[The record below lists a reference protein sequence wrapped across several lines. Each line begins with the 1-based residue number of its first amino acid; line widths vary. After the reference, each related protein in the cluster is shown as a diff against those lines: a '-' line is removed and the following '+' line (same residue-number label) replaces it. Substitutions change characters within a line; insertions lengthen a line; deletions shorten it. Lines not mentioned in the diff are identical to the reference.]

1 MKKTL
6 VALATLAVAGGA
18 FAQSPNAR
26 AIDASG
32 VTLFGV
38 GDVTVTRFTQ
48 DGAGSVT
55 RMQGEGRNESSR
67 VGIRGMED
75 IGGGWGA
82 GFWFEAGVFFDSGAG
97 QNTTSNNTSIGQ
109 NGFSNGTN
117 NGTTGGRS
125 NTAAAADVVSLG
137 ATQGLT
143 FNRASVVSLLNK
155 GVGEIRLGRD
165 YVPTFWNLTV
175 FDPFGTVGS
184 GAHTNLSFGTLHAR
198 PAVAPPGNPSPMV
211 RTSNSVGWLSNDI
224 GGFRFQLQTGL
235 SEQISTCSDL
245 LTTTGSNVDGGGNLC
260 QAPSGDGKYS
270 GGRVQY
276 MSGPLHVAA
285 AYGKTT
291 YTDPAGATQV
301 ASGPAKAYAGDY
313 TVMNL
318 AGSYTLGATKVMAQ
332 YGTQEFGA
340 YSAAFAAGTNTAVS
354 AGNGAWTNG
363 GVGGAAAGAYTNGGV
378 TAVSARKLTHT
389 LLGLTHTVGAWTLKG
404 SYGTAK
410 MDGGQSTN
418 TQTAGGVGNLKAIA
432 NIENGARQ
440 SQIALGAVYDLSK
453 RTAVYGTYSNLK
465 TTGQNARSSMGI
477 ATAANT
483 NLGDSVTAT
492 GIDLGLRHRF

>member
-1 MKKTL
+1 
-6 VALATLAVAGGA
+6 VA
-18 FAQSPNAR
+18 
-26 AIDASG
+26 
-32 VTLFGV
+32 
-38 GDVTVTRFTQ
+38 DVNVSRLTM

-67 VGIRGMED
+67 LGIRGMED

-82 GFWFEAGVFFDSGAG
+82 GFWFEAGVFYESGGG
-97 QNTTSNNTSIGQ
+97 QNTTSNNTAYGQ
-109 NGFSNGTN
+109 TGISTSTSNGTA
-117 NGTTGGRS
+117 S
-125 NTAAAADVVSLG
+125 PDIVSLG

-235 SEQISTCSDL
+235 SEQISTCTDTQTS
-245 LTTTGSNVDGGGNLC
+245 TGNNVDAGGNLC
-260 QAPSGDGKYS
+260 QAPAGDGKYS

-291 YTDPAGATQV
+291 YTDIPGVAGTAPVTKGAV
-301 ASGPAKAYAGDY
+301 TAYLGDY
-313 TVMNL
+313 KAMNL
-318 AGSYTLGATKVMAQ
+318 AAAYTMGSTKLMAQ
-332 YGTQEFGA
+332 YGTQEFG
-340 YSAAFAAGTNTAVS
+340 SFSQGFAAGTNTALTT
-354 AGNGAWTNG
+354 GNGAWTNG
-363 GVGGAAAGAYTNGGV
+363 AAAGAYTQGI
-378 TAVSARKLTHT
+378 TSTTARKLTHT
-389 LLGLTHTVGAWTLKG
+389 LLGVTHTTGAWTLKG

-410 MDGGQSTN
+410 LDGAQASN
-418 TQTAGGVGNLKAIA
+418 TAAAPAGAGVVKAIA
-432 NIENGARQ
+432 NPEDGARQ
-440 SQIALGAVYDLSK
+440 TQVAVGAVYDLSK
-453 RTAVYGTYSNLK
+453 RTAVYGTYSTLK
-465 TTGQNARSSMGI
+465 TTGQNTRSSMGI
-477 ATAANT
+477 ATAANL

-492 GIDLGLRHRF
+492 GLDLGVRHRF

>member
-67 VGIRGMED
+67 LGIRGMED

-82 GFWFEAGVFFDSGAG
+82 GFWFEAGVFYESGGG

-109 NGFSNGTN
+109 NGLSNGTN
-117 NGTTGGRS
+117 NGTTGSGA
-125 NTAAAADVVSLG
+125 TAAAADVVSLG

-175 FDPFGTVGS
+175 FDPFGTVGA
-184 GAHTNLSFGTLHAR
+184 GAYTNLTFGTLHAR

-245 LTTTGSNVDGGGNLC
+245 LTTTGSSVDAGGNLC
-260 QAPSGDGKYS
+260 QAPAGDGKYV
-270 GGRVQY
+270 GGRAQY
-276 MSGPLHVAA
+276 MSGPLHLAA

-291 YTDPAGATQV
+291 YQDTWTAAQASSAG
-301 ASGPAKAYAGDY
+301 SSAKAYAGNY
-313 TVMNL
+313 QVMNL
-318 AGSYTLGATKVMAQ
+318 GASYTIGATKLMAQ

-340 YSAAFAAGTNTAVS
+340 TSIYSGASTTGNAAAAS
-354 AGNGAWTNG
+354 AGNGVWTN
-363 GVGGAAAGAYTNGGV
+363 AAAVGATNIGT
-378 TAVSARKLTHT
+378 TATTARKVTHT
-389 LLGLTHTVGAWTLKG
+389 MLGLTHAVGAWTLKG

-410 MDGGQSTN
+410 MDGGQSTYN
-418 TQTAGGVGNLKAIA
+418 LLVAGGNPVATM
-432 NIENGARQ
+432 NIEDGARQ
-440 SQIALGAVYDLSK
+440 TQIAVGAVYDLSK
-453 RTAVYGTYSNLK
+453 RSAVYGTYSTLK
-465 TTGQNARSSMGI
+465 TTGQNAASSLGI
-477 ATAANT
+477 SSQRNA
-483 NLGDSVTAT
+483 NLGESVNASA
-492 GIDLGLRHRF
+492 IDLGVRHRF